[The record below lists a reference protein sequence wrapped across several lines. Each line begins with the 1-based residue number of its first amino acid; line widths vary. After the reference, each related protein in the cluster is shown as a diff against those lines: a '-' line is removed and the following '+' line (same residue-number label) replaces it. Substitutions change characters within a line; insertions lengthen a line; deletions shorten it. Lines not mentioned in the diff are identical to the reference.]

1 MSRGKQKRRPPS
13 EPTPRLE
20 AVPAKRLERCQTR
33 RAEMMTEERHLD
45 AVERGAVEQLRADGA
60 SWSAIGRL
68 TGLSKAGA
76 HKKWSRPDHP
86 PKTH

>member
-1 MSRGKQKRRPPS
+1 
-13 EPTPRLE
+13 
-20 AVPAKRLERCQTR
+20 
-33 RAEMMTEERHLD
+33 MMTEERHLD